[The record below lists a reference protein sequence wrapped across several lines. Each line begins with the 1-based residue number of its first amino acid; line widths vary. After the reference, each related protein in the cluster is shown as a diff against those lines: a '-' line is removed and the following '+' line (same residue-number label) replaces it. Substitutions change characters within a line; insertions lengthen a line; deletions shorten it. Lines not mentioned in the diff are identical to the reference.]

1 MTERRGDINQILV
14 IDDEAVPRRLLSSVL
29 HDAGFE
35 VDVAENGLSLEKHF
49 KNKEYQLVI
58 TDLRMPGMD
67 GLGVLNWVQQNRAMS
82 LVMLVTGVTE
92 TETAVEAMKL
102 GAIDYITKPFNPD
115 AVLLGVQR
123 AAEISRL
130 RYENQQY
137 KEGLEALVEKRT
149 EQLNRFADALSE
161 KNKTIVETNLKL
173 KEVNDKLQ
181 QFLNQAMITDKV
193 TTIGLLASML
203 IHGIANPL
211 GVISGITEVMEKRFS
226 HDPIT
231 SREIVMMQEYVKQ
244 VLTLVDQIRAYAK
257 TDILHFEKFDVS
269 TALQNTSALFKLLT
283 RSKQV
288 TIETETGS
296 NLWISGNRSQIE
308 QVLANLVQNAV
319 DAIEP
324 EGLIRIQAERDAE
337 SVLITVMD
345 NGSGISSDN
354 KEKLFKMFFTTKKD
368 NRGTGLGLFICHE
381 IITKHGG
388 SISIDSIPGRGTSVS
403 IRLPSL

>member
-288 TIETETGS
+288 AIETETGS

>member
-29 HDAGFE
+29 LDAGFE